1 MPTLINV
8 ASLTINADEARDVA
22 QLIVEKGLMDGDLAK
37 NHEIVLGIDHKQQI
51 PFAGLLTDGLKK
63 STGCTPNNGTGLVMT
78 EKFWDPVLF
87 DVRYTHCQAD
97 LNILLKLFARAS
109 KINPDFYNKIDSQ
122 ELGIIYTLINQMLND
137 TLPTK
142 IWFSDTAAAITPTG
156 SFKVGT
162 DLALYNTFNGLWKQ
176 LFADIP
182 TSSTNYTAITQ
193 NAGASYALQ
202 ALPVDGAFDYL
213 AKVMNNADGRL
224 LQDPTAKFQVTRT
237 VADNYRNSIRTKNL
251 GAGFLE
257 IISNGVPQ
265 LLFDG
270 IPVEIRYDWDRDI
283 QALQNN
289 GTKWNLPHR
298 IVLTTPSNIPVGT
311 MSTDDLNTLDS
322 FYDQTLKSNI
332 IDVAF
337 TLDAKHLEKYM
348 TSIAY

>member
-1 MPTLINV
+1 M
-8 ASLTINADEARDVA
+8 
-22 QLIVEKGLMDGDLAK
+22 
-37 NHEIVLGIDHKQQI
+37 
-51 PFAGLLTDGLKK
+51 
-63 STGCTPNNGTGLVMT
+63 
-78 EKFWDPVLF
+78 
-87 DVRYTHCQAD
+87 
-97 LNILLKLFARAS
+97 
-109 KINPDFYNKIDSQ
+109 
-122 ELGIIYTLINQMLND
+122 
-137 TLPTK
+137 
-142 IWFSDTAAAITPTG
+142 
-156 SFKVGT
+156 
-162 DLALYNTFNGLWKQ
+162 WKQ

-182 TSSTNYTAITQ
+182 NTSTNYTAITQ

-237 VADNYRNSIRTKNL
+237 IADNYRNSIRTKNL

-257 IISNGVPQ
+257 VISNGVPQ